1 MFGSEVAM
9 SLCGG
14 LTANSHPTDEAF
26 LHHIITYNEFTAN
39 PSIVNNPNL
48 VVRIDGKMFT
58 WKVASPIITAWA
70 AFQKPLPQD
79 VVNRLSLE
87 GGLTGANGGNRQRRS
102 YSSWFTWGIKAPE
115 RADEELGNTMTD
127 APAMESLPQ
136 LLQDKEDIPAIEQ
149 SKPEVE
155 ELKSVANKQENISN
169 SSDSDSENEPRRLK
183 SQSLV
188 IPLNRGSGSD
198 KCRKTLRLSSEQIA
212 SLNLQ
217 YGVNK
222 VEFSVTTAYQ
232 GTSKCQC
239 DIFRWRYDD
248 KIVVSDIDGTITK

>member
-1 MFGSEVAM
+1 M

-79 VVNRLSLE
+79 VVTRLSVE
-87 GGLTGANGGNRQRRS
+87 GGLTGVNDGNRQRRS
-102 YSSWFTWGIKAPE
+102 YSSWFTWGVRSPE
-115 RADEELGNTMTD
+115 RAEEELGKTTTD
-127 APAMESLPQ
+127 APSTDSSLH
-136 LLQDKEDIPAIEQ
+136 LEEDKEDGSAGQ
-149 SKPEVE
+149 QTKPEAE
-155 ELKSVANKQENISN
+155 EIKSVMNKQEN

-188 IPLNRGSGSD
+188 IPLNRGTGSD
-198 KCRKTLRLSSEQIA
+198 KYRKTLRLSSEQIA